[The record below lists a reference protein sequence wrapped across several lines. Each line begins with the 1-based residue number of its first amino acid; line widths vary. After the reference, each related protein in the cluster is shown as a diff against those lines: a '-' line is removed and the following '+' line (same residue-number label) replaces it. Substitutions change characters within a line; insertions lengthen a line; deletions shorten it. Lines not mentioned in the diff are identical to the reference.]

1 MSPSDRGYA
10 AARKLSL
17 AIKRHCCR
25 THIAPVPLAVSEFMD
40 RFSCRQESPSY
51 EALRG
56 IRGEAKGKPQSEFY
70 LRADRTRPA
79 PFLRSTLFPLFI
91 PPRETVERPDQE
103 TSD

>member
-1 MSPSDRGYA
+1 
-10 AARKLSL
+10 
-17 AIKRHCCR
+17 
-25 THIAPVPLAVSEFMD
+25 MD